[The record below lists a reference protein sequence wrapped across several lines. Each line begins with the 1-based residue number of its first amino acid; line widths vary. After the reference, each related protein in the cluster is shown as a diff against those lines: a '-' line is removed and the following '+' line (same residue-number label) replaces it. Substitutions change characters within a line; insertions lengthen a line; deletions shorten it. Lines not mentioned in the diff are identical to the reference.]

1 VSVLTEVFSMP
12 PKVKSCTE
20 HLVVLRPRVR
30 HPEPAL
36 EERDHLGRAG
46 QRPLAVG
53 LAAALDQVGQAELA
67 GAGLQRREVADR
79 QRDEVGR
86 VRHVELEVLRAG
98 GAGAAIA
105 DQDAVRPRGEVRRDG
120 HLDFAGGLL
129 VRGVEARE
137 PVARVLVLALGPDL
151 HALAGVA
158 LVGPDEVQA
167 AARAAGVRHG
177 EGEALAGGG
186 GAAQV
191 DPQVAAVGHELAADA
206 VDGHRR
212 DGELDGVELDVAGPW
227 RDHADGQ
234 LGPPGDPPRR
244 RIDVEDQPDV
254 LDVDDPVA
262 GPVGV
267 AVRQGELAAH
277 GAQGSRLFVARARRG
292 RGGSPRSGRPSCRR
306 PPRPDHSV
314 VGCAAMAVDDL
325 RSGTWVTY
333 IGGKASSVRV
343 RRCRMRMV
351 FALLE
356 RAAASTSTV
365 LVEGETGTGKEATV
379 RSLHEASARRDG
391 PYIIVD
397 CGAIPSHLL
406 ESELF
411 GHERGAFTG
420 ATDRR
425 IGAFEAADGGT
436 IFLDEIGELPLDLQ
450 PKLLRALESRQV
462 RRVGS
467 AQHREVNFRVVA
479 ATNRDLRQEVNAGRF
494 RADLYYRLGVV
505 RIRIPPLRERPEDI
519 PLLAQHIL
527 DRVDAPDEDKAPF
540 HAPEFMARLASA
552 AWIGN
557 VRELRNYI
565 EPFKVAKAALIGEF
579 ERRFIARLL
588 AQHDGNISAAARAA
602 GIDRMSIHK
611 MLHRLGLGGAGGGHG
626 RDDDA

>member
-1 VSVLTEVFSMP
+1 
-12 PKVKSCTE
+12 
-20 HLVVLRPRVR
+20 
-30 HPEPAL
+30 
-36 EERDHLGRAG
+36 
-46 QRPLAVG
+46 
-53 LAAALDQVGQAELA
+53 
-67 GAGLQRREVADR
+67 
-79 QRDEVGR
+79 
-86 VRHVELEVLRAG
+86 
-98 GAGAAIA
+98 
-105 DQDAVRPRGEVRRDG
+105 
-120 HLDFAGGLL
+120 
-129 VRGVEARE
+129 
-137 PVARVLVLALGPDL
+137 
-151 HALAGVA
+151 
-158 LVGPDEVQA
+158 
-167 AARAAGVRHG
+167 
-177 EGEALAGGG
+177 
-186 GAAQV
+186 
-191 DPQVAAVGHELAADA
+191 
-206 VDGHRR
+206 
-212 DGELDGVELDVAGPW
+212 
-227 RDHADGQ
+227 
-234 LGPPGDPPRR
+234 
-244 RIDVEDQPDV
+244 
-254 LDVDDPVA
+254 
-262 GPVGV
+262 
-267 AVRQGELAAH
+267 
-277 GAQGSRLFVARARRG
+277 
-292 RGGSPRSGRPSCRR
+292 
-306 PPRPDHSV
+306 
-314 VGCAAMAVDDL
+314 
-325 RSGTWVTY
+325 
-333 IGGKASSVRV
+333 
-343 RRCRMRMV
+343 MV

-565 EPFKVAKAALIGEF
+565 EQCVVLRQGLAVEDSGELAAVAGAAEARPRVDVGKPYAE
-579 ERRFIARLL
+579 ERRRAL
-588 AQHDGNISAAARAA
+588 DGFEAAYVEGVLRANGDNVSRAARAA
-602 GIDRMSIHK
+602 G
-611 MLHRLGLGGAGGGHG
+611 LGRVYFYELLRKHNI
-626 RDDDA
+626 R

>member
-1 VSVLTEVFSMP
+1 MSAPGATDEHPSTEVSAAII
-12 PKVKSCTE
+12 
-20 HLVVLRPRVR
+20 RPRQGPTVR
-30 HPEPAL
+30 QFVVNVVEGPS
-36 EERDHLGRAG
+36 
-46 QRPLAVG
+46 
-53 LAAALDQVGQAELA
+53 A
-67 GAGLQRREVADR
+67 GATWRS
-79 QRDEVGR
+79 
-86 VRHVELEVLRAG
+86 AG
-98 GAGAAIA
+98 TTCAIGSESSN
-105 DQDAVRPRGEVRRDG
+105 D
-120 HLDFAGGLL
+120 
-129 VRGVEARE
+129 
-137 PVARVLVLALGPDL
+137 LALQDPTVSRYHCELTWTPDGPRIRDL
-151 HALAGVA
+151 DSRNGTV
-158 LVGPDEVQA
+158 
-167 AARAAGVRHG
+167 
-177 EGEALAGGG
+177 
-186 GAAQV
+186 
-191 DPQVAAVGHELAADA
+191 
-206 VDGHRR
+206 
-212 DGELDGVELDVAGPW
+212 LDGVRV
-227 RDHADGQ
+227 
-234 LGPPGDPPRR
+234 
-244 RIDVEDQPDV
+244 
-254 LDVDDPVA
+254 VDA
-262 GPVGV
+262 C
-267 AVRQGELAAH
+267 
-277 GAQGSRLFVARARRG
+277 
-292 RGGSPRSGRPSCRR
+292 PRSGSLIRLG
-306 PPRPDHSV
+306 DSV
-314 VGCAAMAVDDL
+314 VRFEPGDSDTILPVAAAERFGHLVG
-325 RSGTWVTY
+325 RSV
-333 IGGKASSVRV
+333 A
-343 RRCRMRMV
+343 MRMV

-565 EPFKVAKAALIGEF
+565 EQCVVLRQGLAVEDSGELAAVAGAAEARPRVDVGKPYAE
-579 ERRFIARLL
+579 ERRRAL
-588 AQHDGNISAAARAA
+588 DGFEAAYVEGVLRANGDNVSRAARAA
-602 GIDRMSIHK
+602 G
-611 MLHRLGLGGAGGGHG
+611 LGRVYFYELLRKHNI
-626 RDDDA
+626 R